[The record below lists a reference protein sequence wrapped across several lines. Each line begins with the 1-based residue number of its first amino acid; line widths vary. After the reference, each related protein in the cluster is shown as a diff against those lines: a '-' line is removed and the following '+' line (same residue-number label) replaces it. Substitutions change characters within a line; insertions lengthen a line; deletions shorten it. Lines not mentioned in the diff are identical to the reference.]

1 MKELQDSDMAGLMGV
16 RGKEAAIA
24 AMREW
29 RKRRQ
34 GEKGGMQTATA
45 AAGDDYDCDCCYP
58 LQSRT
63 ARCCGWK

>member
-1 MKELQDSDMAGLMGV
+1 MTGLMGV
-16 RGKEAAIA
+16 RGKEAASGV
-24 AMREW
+24 MREL

-34 GEKGGMQTATA
+34 GKKGGMQAATA
-45 AAGDDYDCDCCYP
+45 EAGDDYDYDCCYP